1 MTESPIEPQT
11 QPQTQTETPNEQPAT
26 PVTLT
31 DAQLDALA
39 AKLAALLP
47 TFLIYRDPPVVP
59 IGSVPPPAEPTYAP
73 PVNAL
78 PQPTPAA
85 GDPGPAAALPPTTGR
100 DPQSGAPDTVVTDT
114 ASLAAPR
121 SGAA

>member
-1 MTESPIEPQT
+1 M
-11 QPQTQTETPNEQPAT
+11 TETPNEQPAT

-31 DAQLDALA
+31 DTQLDALA

-59 IGSVPPPAEPTYAP
+59 IGSVPPPVEVAP
-73 PVNAL
+73 VEAPAL
-78 PQPTPAA
+78 PTPAA
-85 GDPGPAAALPPTTGR
+85 GDPGLAAALPATTGR
-100 DPQSGAPDTVVTDT
+100 DPQSGTPDTALTDVPT
-114 ASLAAPR
+114 VPAPR